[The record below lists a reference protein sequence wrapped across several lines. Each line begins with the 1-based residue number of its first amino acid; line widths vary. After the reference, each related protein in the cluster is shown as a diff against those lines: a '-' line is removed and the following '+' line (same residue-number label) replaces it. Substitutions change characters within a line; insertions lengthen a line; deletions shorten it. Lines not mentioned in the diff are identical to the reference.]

1 MVTAE
6 ELLTYLIEYTKATID
21 HLNETIN
28 NENITHD
35 EQMKMLGR
43 LDQLSFYLLM
53 LNNLNAD

>member
-1 MVTAE
+1 LVTAE